1 MDDMS
6 DQLLGESP
14 LSARAGRY
22 VPQPG
27 GYAAFVPRLLP
38 PDPPIAFDGELQA
51 CLSKA
56 DRALGRL
63 DGSIQTLP
71 DPGLFVFMYI
81 RKEAVL
87 SSQIEGT
94 ESSINDVL
102 EVEAEVFDPERP
114 KDVGEV
120 LNYISAMNLGLERLR
135 TLPLSVELVREIHRK
150 LLHGVR
156 GEDKQPGELRE
167 TQNWIGPPG
176 CAIENATFVPP
187 PPSELVPALAALDG
201 FLNDETT
208 DMPALIRIGL
218 AHAQFETI
226 HPFRDG
232 NGRVGRLMITFFL
245 CQQKI
250 LLRPVLYLSH
260 YFRAHQRTYY
270 ERLQATR
277 DRGDWEGWLKFF
289 LTGVATVSN
298 QASETARGIVG
309 LRERHRTLITA
320 EFGRAVGHGLQ
331 VLEYLLRRP
340 IIQIKEVQQLLEI
353 TYPGAN
359 NLVRRLVEAGI
370 LEEITGYAR
379 NRRFRYRSYID
390 LFSDP

>member
-1 MDDMS
+1 MPPDTPVPPRS
-6 DQLLGESP
+6 GAPRSG
-14 LSARAGRY
+14 AY
-22 VPQPG
+22 VFQPE
-27 GYAAFVPRLLP
+27 GYGAFIPAPLP
-38 PDPPIAFDGELQA
+38 PDPPVVFDGELQA
-51 CLSKA
+51 CLSRA

-71 DPGLFVFMYI
+71 NPDLFVFMYI

-102 EVEAEVFDPERP
+102 EVEAEVFDPTRP

-120 LNYISAMNLGLERLR
+120 LNYVTAMNHGLERLR
-135 TLPLSVELVREIHRK
+135 ELPLSVELIREIHSK
-150 LLHGVR
+150 LLRGVR
-156 GEDKQPGELRE
+156 GEDKQPGGIRE

-176 CAIENATFVPP
+176 CAIENARFVPP
-187 PPSELVPALAALDG
+187 PPSQVLPALGDLED
-201 FLNDETT
+201 FLADETA
-208 DMPALIRIGL
+208 DMPPLIRIGL

-232 NGRVGRLMITFFL
+232 NGRAGRLMITFFL
-245 CQQKI
+245 CQRQI

-277 DRGDWEGWLKFF
+277 DEGDWEGWLKFF
-289 LTGVATVSN
+289 LDGIATVSN
-298 QASETARGIVG
+298 QAAETARSIVD
-309 LRERHRTLITA
+309 LREAHRALITT

-331 VLEYLLRRP
+331 VLEFLLRRP
-340 IIQIKEVQQLLEI
+340 IIQIKEVQDLLDI

-370 LEEITGYAR
+370 LEELTGYAR
-379 NRRFRYRSYID
+379 NRRFRYRDYIS
-390 LFSDP
+390 LFSDS